1 MKEVYSVTRLKDF
14 VEDGM
19 DKIETKRT
27 VKSSENRLFNFDQLR
42 EVTPDKIPSAVLA
55 RLIDEVRNDEQIL
68 TNHAYN
74 RFHNRHNR

>member
-1 MKEVYSVTRLKDF
+1 
-14 VEDGM
+14 M
-19 DKIETKRT
+19 DKTETKET

-42 EVTPDKIPSAVLA
+42 EVTPDKIPNAVLA
-55 RLIDEVRNDEQIL
+55 RLIDEVRNDEQVL